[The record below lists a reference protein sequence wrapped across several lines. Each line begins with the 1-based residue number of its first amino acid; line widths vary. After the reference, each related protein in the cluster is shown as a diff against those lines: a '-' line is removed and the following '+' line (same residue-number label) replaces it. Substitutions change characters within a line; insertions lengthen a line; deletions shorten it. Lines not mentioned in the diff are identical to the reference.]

1 MGNWL
6 ILPFLLLLC
15 FLTGNGL
22 QYITKE
28 KKENRHLHPVL
39 LGAVFWMC
47 CSGSGL
53 LLQSFDMIYRLFT
66 VLTLGVMGIGILLFL
81 LPSYRHFTAGQ
92 LTWREKGGKQVLLLL
107 VAFLM
112 ICVSYYLKGLTLE
125 LYYDTPER
133 VQTILFTGQ
142 LSGIDALTGAA
153 DDLPLRGNVLPVL
166 YACLCRA
173 FSLTPAQLLLQYLPP
188 FLLLLIFLA
197 MAALFTVLP
206 VKKESLPV
214 YLLFFALATICGAS
228 AYMNT
233 SYGVLFAVYE
243 GSVLSDY
250 LVLCLLPVFIYG
262 TGKTGKQKGI
272 AGVMLLLLLLLS
284 YLLGGRES
292 LLVSVAA
299 FLLLFLVRIFLFLA
313 DRMAAGRKKTEKGG
327 DA

>member
-15 FLTGNGL
+15 FLTGNVL

-28 KKENRHLHPVL
+28 EKENRHLHPVL

-47 CSGSGL
+47 CAGSSVF
-53 LLQSFDMIYRLFT
+53 LQSFTTVYRLFACL
-66 VLTLGVMGIGILLFL
+66 VLAVMGLGVLLFV
-81 LPSYRHFTAGQ
+81 LPSYRRFTARQ
-92 LTWREKGGKQVLLLL
+92 FVWKEKGGKQIVFLFI
-107 VAFLM
+107 AFLA
-112 ICVSYYLKGLTLE
+112 ICASYYLKGFTLE
-125 LYYDTPER
+125 SYYDTPER

-142 LSGIDALTGAA
+142 LSGFNALTGAA

-166 YACLCRA
+166 YACLCRG

-206 VKKESLPV
+206 VKNENLSL

-243 GSVLSDY
+243 GSVLSDH
-250 LVLCLLPVFIYG
+250 LVLCLLPVFVYG
-262 TGKTGKQKGI
+262 TGRLRKQKGI
-272 AGVMLLLLLLLS
+272 AGMMLLLLVLS
-284 YLLGGRES
+284 YVLGGRES

-299 FLLLFLVRIFLFLA
+299 LLLLFLVKIFLFLTDRVA
-313 DRMAAGRKKTEKGG
+313 DGKKDEKGG